1 MTNALNYSDIEANVI
16 GAIISNQEY
25 ITQVAEFLRPEHF
38 SDSVNS
44 AIYGCLLDMY
54 DNGNDISLHTAIRAC
69 KRLKMPDT
77 DFTRLL
83 AEYQSYAPTSPSIE
97 SYARLIVESHI
108 RMSIHNGTQALA
120 KRCESDEADVGE
132 ILNDLDKLTDACNG
146 VIVGGGAK
154 HISGIISQAITE
166 AENRQK
172 ANQRG
177 ESIGITTG
185 LQTLDQKTGGW
196 KPSQL
201 IVLAGRPAMGK
212 TAVMLHFALSASRQG
227 KAVCIYSLEMAS
239 VRLADRLLLSV
250 ADVEAQHYRNGT
262 LTPQEWER
270 INIAQAEIDKLPIYI
285 DDKPVVNMRYIRT
298 QSKLLQKRGQCDIIF
313 ADYLQLVDTN
323 TGKNHNREQEVANAS
338 RNAKII
344 AKELGV
350 PFVMLSQLSRK
361 VTERADKM
369 PQLSDLRESGAIE
382 QDADIVI
389 FVHRPSYYGDMT
401 ITTEYGEISTDGVGV
416 LSIAKQRDGETVGVL
431 FSNNESLTKI
441 TDYKASTL

>member
-1 MTNALNYSDIEANVI
+1 MTNAINSFNIEANVI

-25 ITQVAEFLRPEHF
+25 ITQVADFLRPEHF
-38 SDSVNS
+38 SDDVNS
-44 AIYGCLLDMY
+44 AIYGCLLEMY
-54 DNGNDISLHTAIRAC
+54 DNAKEINLPTALRAC
-69 KRLKMPDT
+69 KRLTMPKT
-77 DFTRLL
+77 DFSRLL
-83 AEYQSYAPTSPSIE
+83 AEYQSNAPTYPSIE
-97 SYARLIVESHI
+97 SYGRIIVENHI
-108 RMSIHNGTQALA
+108 RRTIHNGTQTLA
-120 KRCESDEADVGE
+120 KRCETDEDVGE
-132 ILNDLDKLTDACNG
+132 ILNGLDKLTDACRC

-154 HISGIISQAITE
+154 HISGLINQAITE

-172 ANQRG
+172 ARQKG
-177 ESIGITTG
+177 HSIGITTG
-185 LQTLDQKTGGW
+185 LKRLDQKTGGW

-239 VRLADRLLLSV
+239 VSLADRLLLSL
-250 ADVEAQHYRNGT
+250 ADVEAEHYRNGT

-270 INIAQAEIDKLPIYI
+270 INIAQAEIDALPIYI
-285 DDKPVVNMRYIRT
+285 DDKPNVDMRYIRT
-298 QSKLLQKRGQCDIIF
+298 QSKLLQKRGRCDIIF

-323 TGKNHNREQEVANAS
+323 TGKNNTREREVADAS

-361 VTERADKM
+361 VEERADKT

-382 QDADIVI
+382 QDADIVVFI
-389 FVHRPSYYGDMT
+389 HRPAKYGDKT
-401 ITTEYGEISTDGVGV
+401 ITTSRGEISAEGVGV
-416 LSIAKQRDGETVGVL
+416 LSIAKQRDGETGGVL
-431 FSNNESLTKI
+431 FSHNKPLSKI
-441 TDYKASTL
+441 TDYNASTL